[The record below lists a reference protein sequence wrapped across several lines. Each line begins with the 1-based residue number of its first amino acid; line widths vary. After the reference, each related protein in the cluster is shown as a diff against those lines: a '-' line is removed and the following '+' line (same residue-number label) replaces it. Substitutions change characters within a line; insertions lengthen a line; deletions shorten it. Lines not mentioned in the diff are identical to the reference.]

1 MSQVPPG
8 PEMPP
13 DDERLSGTLFGGFQG
28 VASALGGLSTTLTVA
43 GGVGIVLGLIL
54 IVFVPDLRFYGFII
68 LGVGAGV
75 TLLAMAISFETVKAG
90 VTSRR
95 GRYGTNSVIMIGA
108 FIGIVAVVNFLAF
121 ENNHRE
127 DVTATKQFSIAPRTE
142 SLLKSLGENVEAK
155 AFFIPGRSEQEEAL
169 LSTFRS
175 DVDDLLRELNI
186 RSGKFDFE
194 FIDPVKEPVLAREYG
209 VVDYPS
215 IVLEGTESR
224 KRQTVALSSAM
235 QLYFSTGLLA
245 IEQDLVTA
253 LLIVTGEEQK
263 RVYFLAGHG
272 ERNIDDVEAN
282 TEGFGFAF
290 DGATRENYAVEFIT
304 LFSPA
309 GRDKLV
315 PPEDT
320 PQPTTPEVNMLV
332 IADPKNELLAG
343 EAEVMDQYLKNGGRM
358 LFLAESDTP
367 PTFREFLARWG
378 IVIGEGHVVDLN
390 RSIIDEPQIVVLS
403 RGQGSYLDLIP
414 ELTNGLDTTYYP
426 GLTSLVPAEGVSF
439 FPSEQPDT
447 EEEEEPELGPI
458 VGLALGITSEASWL
472 IDDPARNDPRQ
483 GDVRDFFFPAVALR
497 AVAPLDEE
505 PPTGLTGTR
514 PAEIVV
520 IGDADFASNRHFYA
534 FDNSNLFLNSINW
547 LVGDEALANIRPKP
561 IAFRQLVLT
570 RNEFEFIRTSSW
582 LLLPALMA
590 LMGGFVWW
598 RRR

>member
-13 DDERLSGTLFGGFQG
+13 DDEKLSGTLFGGFQS
-28 VASALGGLSTTLTVA
+28 VANALGGLSTTLTVT

-54 IVFVPDLRFYGFII
+54 IVFVPDLRLYGLII
-68 LGVGAGV
+68 LGVGAGA
-75 TLLAMAISFETVKAG
+75 TLLAMAISFETVKEA

-121 ENNHRE
+121 ENNSRQ

-142 SLLKSLGENVEAK
+142 SLLESLNEPVEAK
-155 AFFIPGRSEQEEAL
+155 AFFIPGRSADEEAL
-169 LSTFRS
+169 LGTFRS
-175 DVDDLLRELNI
+175 DVDDLLRELGI
-186 RSGKFDFE
+186 RSGKFNFE
-194 FIDPVKEPVLAREYG
+194 FIDPVKEPVIAREFG

-215 IVLEGTESR
+215 IVLEGTESN
-224 KRQTVALSSAM
+224 KRQTVSLADAM

-263 RVYFLAGHG
+263 HVYFLAGHG
-272 ERNIDDVEAN
+272 ERNIDDVEAD
-282 TEGFGFAF
+282 TEGYGFAF

-315 PPEDT
+315 PPEDA
-320 PQPTTPEVNMLV
+320 PQSGTPEVNMLV
-332 IADPKNELLAG
+332 IAGPQNELLAG

-367 PTFREFLARWG
+367 ATFREFLARWG

-403 RGQGSYLDLIP
+403 RGEDSYLDLIP

-439 FPSEQPDT
+439 FPSAEPAP
-447 EEEEEPELGPI
+447 EEGEEPELGPI
-458 VGLALGITSEASWL
+458 VGLALGITSGASWL
-472 IDDPARNDPRQ
+472 IEDPERNDPQQ
-483 GDVRDFFFPAVALR
+483 GDIRDFFFPAVALR
-497 AVAPLDEE
+497 AVGPLDED
-505 PPTGLTGTR
+505 PPTLTGTR

-534 FDNSNLFLNSINW
+534 FNNGDLFLNTINW
-547 LVGDEALANIRPKP
+547 LVGDETLANIRPKP